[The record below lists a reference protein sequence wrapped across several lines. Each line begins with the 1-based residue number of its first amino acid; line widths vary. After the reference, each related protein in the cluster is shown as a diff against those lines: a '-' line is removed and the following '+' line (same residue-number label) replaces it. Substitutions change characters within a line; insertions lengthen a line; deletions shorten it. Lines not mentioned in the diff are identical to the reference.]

1 MRLNKFFTKDRLLH
15 IGAVLFWLLVWQ
27 GASMLFDEPLLL
39 VSPLRVL
46 RQLFALLGQSAFYSA
61 VWFSLS
67 RIALGF
73 LLGVAAGVL
82 FAIAAAHSRAVETLL
97 HPLMV
102 TVKSVP
108 VASFI
113 ILALVWLTSKKVSV
127 FIVFLMVVPI
137 VYSNLLSGLKSKSR
151 ELDEMAR
158 MYHIP
163 FLQRLKYVELP
174 QLRPALLSALSLSLG
189 LSWKSGVAAEIIGV
203 PRGSLGYALSQAKLY
218 LDTAGLYAWTAAVVL
233 LSVLF
238 ERLILYFVRRAF
250 IRLESL

>member
-102 TVKSVP
+102 TVKSDYRIIIKPIIYVCKMKQIKIEIYHFITESVSSAP
-108 VASFI
+108 SSAVCALAVAG
-113 ILALVWLTSKKVSV
+113 
-127 FIVFLMVVPI
+127 P
-137 VYSNLLSGLKSKSR
+137 
-151 ELDEMAR
+151 EL
-158 MYHIP
+158 
-163 FLQRLKYVELP
+163 
-174 QLRPALLSALSLSLG
+174 
-189 LSWKSGVAAEIIGV
+189 EIGH
-203 PRGSLGYALSQAKLY
+203 SS
-218 LDTAGLYAWTAAVVL
+218 
-233 LSVLF
+233 
-238 ERLILYFVRRAF
+238 
-250 IRLESL
+250 